1 MEGQAKAS
9 AFILGY
15 GRTSKS
21 TEVPTHRA
29 KAVRVMASMWETR
42 RTRKEQHRMRHAE
55 AKLFQNLSRTYCKLS
70 SQSILPYL

>member
-15 GRTSKS
+15 ERTSES
-21 TEVPTHRA
+21 TEAPTRRA
-29 KAVRVMASMWETR
+29 KDVRVMASMWENR

-55 AKLFQNLSRTYCKLS
+55 AKLLQTLSHTYCKLA